1 LTVLKILETNMKKG
15 FVKVIP
21 ESVDDLWHLYNII
34 CRNDEVYAHT
44 TREMKPDE
52 KYARPGRGE
61 RVSVFLGVKVETVGL
76 DKLLNRLRVQG
87 TICAA
92 PENVPMG
99 AHHAISIAIN
109 TSATIVKKEWT
120 EHHLE
125 RLKRAR
131 ETSEKPIIIVS
142 IDDESYAIATTAQYG
157 IEERVEERI
166 KLPGKLEHEKR
177 SAAVNEYFRKV
188 VDSLRQIWAA
198 TRNPVVVIGVGY
210 VKSDFVSFLNN
221 EATEVAKSVLDV
233 KSVNTGGVAGI
244 NEALRS
250 GVLLKAMKHLRIAEE
265 TEIVEEALK
274 RLGKG
279 EFTIVYGFEE
289 VERAT
294 KLGAV
299 EKLILADS
307 LLRESS
313 DEKRLAIEEVM
324 KEAEKKRGS
333 VMVISTGHE
342 AGAKLVALS
351 GIAAL
356 LRFPMNQN
364 ADGKT

>member
-1 LTVLKILETNMKKG
+1 MIPKSCQSSVSLISKKTTNEQQRRRGLTVLKILETNMKKR

-61 RVSVFLGVKVETVGL
+61 RISVFLGVKVETVGL

-99 AHHAISIAIN
+99 AHHAISIAVN
-109 TSATIVKKEWT
+109 TSTTIVKKEWT
-120 EHHLE
+120 KHHLE

-188 VDSLRQIWAA
+188 VDSLRQIWAT
-198 TRNPVVVIGVGY
+198 TRNPVGGIG
-210 VKSDFVSFLNN
+210 
-221 EATEVAKSVLDV
+221 
-233 KSVNTGGVAGI
+233 GGF
-244 NEALRS
+244 
-250 GVLLKAMKHLRIAEE
+250 
-265 TEIVEEALK
+265 
-274 RLGKG
+274 GKG

-299 EKLILADS
+299 EKLMLADS

-356 LRFPMNQN
+356 LRFPISQN
-364 ADGKT
+364 ADGK

>member
-1 LTVLKILETNMKKG
+1 MRILETNMKKG

-34 CRNDEVYAHT
+34 YRNDEVYAHT

-61 RVSVFLGVKVETVGL
+61 RISVFLGVKVETVGL

-99 AHHAISIAIN
+99 AHHAISIAVN
-109 TSATIVKKEWT
+109 TSTTIVKKEWT
-120 EHHLE
+120 EHHLG

-142 IDDESYAIATTAQYG
+142 IDDESFAIATTAQYG
-157 IEERVEERI
+157 IEERVQERI

-198 TRNPVVVIGVGY
+198 TRNPIVVIGVGY

-221 EATEVAKSVLDV
+221 EAAEVAKSVLDV

-313 DEKRLAIEEVM
+313 DEKRLAIEEIM

-356 LRFPMNQN
+356 LRFPISQN